1 MPKDTSYHKENL
13 RRDLIA
19 AGLAFV
25 EENGHVS
32 LSVRTL
38 AQKVGVSPGAP
49 YHHFADRRALLLAI
63 ATEGF
68 DELIRDA
75 AAIVAADLPP
85 VERLT
90 ALGLAFVDFACK
102 RPRLMELMYESELTG
117 PTRDPALEPYQTS
130 GQGLIRQA
138 IVEGAPKDID
148 ERLLEIRATAFWCA
162 MYGFAA
168 LRRKQNIQSF
178 DRFAMEGDDVARSV
192 VGQAAANAL
201 APV

>member
-13 RRDLIA
+13 RRDLLA

-25 EENGHVS
+25 EENGHVG

-63 ATEGF
+63 ASEGF
-68 DELIRDA
+68 DELIRA
-75 AAIVAADLPP
+75 ADAIVASDLPA
-85 VERLT
+85 VERL
-90 ALGLAFVDFACK
+90 AGLGLSFVDFACK
-102 RPRLMELMYESELTG
+102 RPRLMELMYESELTT
-117 PTRDPALEPYQTS
+117 PTRDPALMPYQVS
-130 GQGLIRQA
+130 GQSAILKTIRD
-138 IVEGAPKDID
+138 GAPAGID
-148 ERLLEIRATAFWCA
+148 ERTLEIRATAFWCA

-178 DRFAMEGDDVARSV
+178 DRFAMEADEVARSV
-192 VGQAAANAL
+192 VGQAAQNAL
-201 APV
+201 API